1 MTLNS
6 LVIWS
11 LALSQCL
18 LTTVFFTN
26 FFIVFQT
33 SHEHCDL
40 TPLHLLFRWPGALL
54 PNHLLVMILYFTMVA
69 TEI

>member
-26 FFIVFQT
+26 FIVFQT